1 MSCRTRRL
9 VTKKKIGWAHKLEQC
24 PFDEVA
30 IYFSEEEWDC
40 VTAEQKE
47 TYREVMME
55 NYQTLTFL
63 GLISVKPPLVSA
75 IERGEKPFMKSP
87 QQRNTP
93 TISSTIS
100 YRSELHNELSDQ
112 ASIKEEENSL
122 GSQTAHLFLSD
133 GSTKKN
139 YPERHHISSSASD
152 SVLELN
158 KNPVYQGTQGKSV
171 EKNTEILN
179 PHQGENLPQALFS
192 YKVVPGANHSVINIK
207 RYISEDPETRAENC
221 VSAVPYHFR
230 EMVKNSHKESISGG
244 QTTRRRSKRL
254 SEEKC
259 YITSDGDLENYLVG
273 KENNSLE
280 CYECGR
286 CFSSRGNLSKHQMI
300 HTGQRTWSCPECGKV
315 YSSKQHL
322 VSHLRTHTGEK
333 LYFCSECGKSF
344 LARASLLVHMRIHT
358 GEKPAVCT
366 ECGKRFTCESHLS
379 RHIKVHTG
387 EKPFPCSE
395 CGKSFATNPH
405 LIRHQRIHT
414 GVKPFSCSECGR
426 CFTND
431 FHLRRHQKIHTGVK
445 PFSCSQCG
453 KCFTNDHNLLRHQQR
468 KIACV

>member
-1 MSCRTRRL
+1 MSCQNRRL
-9 VTKKKIGWAHKLEQC
+9 VTKKKVGWAHKQEQC
-24 PFDEVA
+24 QFDEVA

-55 NYQTLTFL
+55 NYHTLKFL
-63 GLISVKPPLVSA
+63 GLISVKPSLVSA

-93 TISSTIS
+93 TISSTTS
-100 YRSELHNELSDQ
+100 YRSEPHNELSGQ
-112 ASIKEEENSL
+112 ESCKEKENYL

-158 KNPVYQGTQGKSV
+158 KNPIYQSTQGKTV
-171 EKNTEILN
+171 EKNTKILN

-192 YKVVPGANHSVINIK
+192 YKVVPGANHSVIYIK
-207 RYISEDPETRAENC
+207 RFISEEPESRAENC
-221 VSAVPYHFR
+221 VSSTPYHFR
-230 EMVKNSHKESISGG
+230 EMVKNSHNECLSGG

-259 YITSDGDLENYLVG
+259 YIKSEGALEKHLAE
-273 KENNSLE
+273 KENKSVE
-280 CYECGR
+280 CYECGKWCTSR
-286 CFSSRGNLSKHQMI
+286 KYLSSHQTI
-300 HTGQRTWSCPECGKV
+300 HTGQGKWSCSECGKV
-315 YSSKQHL
+315 FSSKKHL
-322 VSHLRTHTGEK
+322 VKHLRTHTRER

-344 LARASLLVHMRIHT
+344 LTSAILLVHMRIHT

-366 ECGKRFTCESHLS
+366 ECGKRFTS
-379 RHIKVHTG
+379 RSQLYSHIKVHTG
-387 EKPFPCSE
+387 EKPFSCSE

-431 FHLRRHQKIHTGVK
+431 FHLIRHQRIHTGVK

-468 KIACV
+468 KTACI